1 MPLISDLEIIKSA
14 IIYGDLDD
22 AMSIIRKRQE
32 SLAYYL
38 KRNPKEK
45 HLIYSGFLKSLESLL
60 KGEISL
66 DAFKEAVGNLPE
78 LPKLMD
84 MTGDSDELLNS
95 FYYLLEYSL
104 DRYNIR
110 FPSYDGKRCDDR

>member
-14 IIYGDLDD
+14 IVYGDLDD
-22 AMSIIRKRQE
+22 AMSLIRSRQD

-45 HLIYSGFLKSLESLL
+45 HITYAKFLESLSSLL
-60 KGEISL
+60 KGETTL
-66 DAFKEAVGNLPE
+66 NQFKEAVGNLHGLPE
-78 LPKLMD
+78 LMD
-84 MTGDSDELLNS
+84 LTGDTGEMLDSL
-95 FYYLLEYSL
+95 FYLLEFSI

-110 FPSYDGKRCDDR
+110 FPSYDGKRCDDK